1 VSTRANPT
9 AIGAFV
15 VGAIALAVA
24 GLVILGGLQ
33 IFKKEMPFVMFFEG
47 SLSGLDVG
55 APVEIRGVKIGTVT
69 RIRLFD
75 QKQGIGVYVSID
87 PGLLPKGAQVVRRG
101 EVAVEEL
108 VKQGLRAQ
116 LQTQSLLT
124 GQLLVYLDFFPG
136 SPIVLARLDPT
147 VPEIPTVP
155 TILAKLQA
163 RLESLLDAIGKI
175 NLEEMTAAM
184 TSTLR
189 NASALLASPEVKG
202 TVVSANKAL
211 IAADA
216 ALKNADQVIKRVGTK
231 LEAVGEQTDA
241 TLADTRR
248 LIADAQT
255 VLSRLEAQ
263 IEPLSTSIQDTSTSA
278 RGTLRSLD
286 RAAEGDSRLGYELVR
301 ALRDVADAARSL
313 KTLAD
318 YLERHPDA
326 LIRGKG
332 GPENK

>member
-15 VGAIALAVA
+15 VGAIVLAVA

-33 IFKKEMPFVMFFEG
+33 IFKKELPFVLFFEG
-47 SLSGLDVG
+47 SLGGLDIG

-69 RIRLFD
+69 RIRLFAKR
-75 QKQGIGVYVSID
+75 QQIGVYVSID
-87 PGLLPKGAQVVRRG
+87 PALLPKGT
-101 EVAVEEL
+101 ELKDNVERVQDL
-108 VKQGLRAQ
+108 IKQGLRAQ

-124 GQLLVYLDFFPG
+124 GQLLVYLDYFPN
-136 SPIVLARLDPT
+136 SPILLTHLDPS

-155 TILAKLQA
+155 TTLARLQA
-163 RLESLLDAIGKI
+163 RLEGFLNKLEQVNLDQ
-175 NLEEMTAAM
+175 LTVAM
-184 TSTLR
+184 TETLQSVR
-189 NASALLASPEVKG
+189 SVIGAPEVKAAII
-202 TVVSANKAL
+202 SANRAL
-211 IAADA
+211 QSADV
-216 ALKNADQVIKRVGTK
+216 ALKNADHVIKGLDKKLDVVGD
-231 LEAVGEQTDA
+231 EASA
-241 TLADTRR
+241 TLAQTEK
-248 LIADAQT
+248 LIADAQK
-255 VLSRLEAQ
+255 VLGRLDAQ
-263 IEPLSTSIQDTSTSA
+263 IEPLSSSLQTTSSSA
-278 RGTLRSLD
+278 TDTLRSVD
-286 RAAEGDSRLGYELVR
+286 RAVAGDSRLGYEMIR